1 MKKKNSNS
9 KLDSNS
15 QKEIDKSVFSF
26 DKYLPYFLGFL
37 FVIVAV
43 IYYRALSYGFIVN
56 WDDAG
61 YILNNPYIKDFSLKS
76 IAEIFSSFYLYNY
89 HPITTLTYSIEYA
102 IVGENAAMYHFNNV
116 LLHLINTYLVF
127 LLSLKVFRQ
136 HKFAAFLV
144 AALFTLHP
152 MHVESVAWI
161 SQRKDLMY
169 AMFYV
174 LALLNYCKYLE
185 TKELKFFIYTA
196 VLFLFSCLS
205 KSAAVTLPVLLF
217 AFDFYFNRKFS
228 LKLIL
233 EKIPLFIVSIVFG
246 VLAIKSQD
254 TAIRD
259 LTPMLSIFERL
270 LIVNYSLLTYILKS
284 VSAINL
290 SAFYPYPIKIGGQ
303 LPTVYFLA
311 PILSLV
317 FAFLVFKSIK
327 KTRIVFFGLMF
338 FLITI
343 SLVVQL
349 LPVGGA
355 IIAERYTYIPYLGLF
370 FILISPLTKD
380 SISSLFNQSF
390 KKIYTIILVL
400 LLIVFSFQ
408 SYNRVAVW
416 ENGETLFSDVIEKYP
431 SFPYAYNNRG
441 SLYINEYVE
450 NIFVDNPR
458 MKTVYRQKAL
468 EDFSKAI
475 MLVPNYESALMNR
488 AVLLFN
494 LGKVDEAVA
503 DFGKVL
509 ENNSLH
515 EEALLGRANS
525 LSSLRKFNE
534 ALLDYDLY
542 ISLKNDNA
550 EAYLY
555 RAIALTR
562 INKAEV
568 ALSDFQKSIEL
579 NSENWEAYYWLGIID
594 YQLRSV
600 YSSLQNF
607 NKAIELNTTNGEIYS
622 WRGLV
627 HYELNKIKEA
637 IDDFSMA
644 IKINPNDFAAYVNRS
659 LAFDKIM
666 MYKEA
671 LDDLDYVKSKNF
683 FVNQAYYESLKRKAR
698 Q

>member
-1 MKKKNSNS
+1 MKKKNFNS
-9 KLDSNS
+9 KSIP
-15 QKEIDKSVFSF
+15 QKKIEKNVFSF
-26 DKYLPYFLGFL
+26 DKYISYFFVFL
-37 FVIVAV
+37 IAIIAV
-43 IYYRALSYGFIVN
+43 IYYRTLSYSFIVN

-61 YILNNPYIKDFSLKS
+61 YILNNPYIKEFSLRS
-76 IAEIFSSFYLYNY
+76 FADIFSNFYLYNY

-102 IVGENAAMYHFNNV
+102 IVGENPGLFHFNNI
-116 LLHLINTYLVF
+116 LLHSVNTYLVY
-127 LLSLKVFRQ
+127 LLSIKIFNK
-136 HKFAAFLV
+136 HKLASFIV
-144 AALFTLHP
+144 AALFALHP

-169 AMFYV
+169 AMFYI

-185 TKELKFFIYTA
+185 TKEFKFFIYTA

-205 KSAAVTLPVLLF
+205 KSAAVTLPILLF
-217 AFDFYFNRKFS
+217 AFDFYFKRKFS
-228 LKLIL
+228 FKLIL
-233 EKIPLFIVSIVFG
+233 EKIPLVLVSLLFG

-270 LIVNYSLLTYILKS
+270 LIVNYSLMTYIVKS
-284 VSAINL
+284 VFAINL
-290 SAFYPYPIKIGGQ
+290 SAFYPYPIKLGGQ
-303 LPTVYFLA
+303 LPIIYFLA
-311 PILSLV
+311 PILSLI
-317 FAFLVFKSIK
+317 FAFLVFKSYK
-327 KTRIVFFGLMF
+327 KTRVVLFGLMF

-370 FILISPLTKD
+370 FILVSPLIKELYAFTIK
-380 SISSLFNQSF
+380 QSF
-390 KKIYTIILVL
+390 QRVYTISLVL
-400 LLIVFSFQ
+400 LLVVFSFQ

-416 ENGETLFSDVIEKYP
+416 QNGEILFTDVIEKYP
-431 SFPYAYNNRG
+431 NFPYAYNNRG
-441 SLYINEYVE
+441 SLYVNEFAE
-450 NIFVDNPR
+450 KKFVDNPR
-458 MKTVYRQKAL
+458 LKETYQLKAY
-468 EDFSKAI
+468 EDFSRAI
-475 MLVPNYESALMNR
+475 MLYPTYEGALMNR
-488 AVLLFN
+488 AVLAFN
-494 LGKVDEAVA
+494 MGKPNEAIR
-503 DFGKVL
+503 DFDKVL
-509 ENNSLH
+509 EINPYK

-607 NKAIELNTTNGEIYS
+607 NKAIELNSKNGEIYS

-627 HYELNKIKEA
+627 HFELNKIKEA

-671 LDDLDYVKSKNF
+671 LADLDYVKSKNF